1 MPTRL
6 RDLVEQTPPSRERY
20 VDLLRALSIAVV
32 VLGHWTMAVIQLR
45 DGTWQV
51 TNLLA
56 EVRWLWPATWLL
68 QVMPVFFFVG
78 GFANMAALDA
88 AARRGEGY
96 AHFATART
104 WRLMKPVLVL
114 LGVWLPLVTAAQS
127 SGRIPL
133 DLLRSATTV
142 VSQPLWF
149 IGIYLIVTALA
160 PPMRRLHRRWGW
172 RVPVALAAGAALVDV
187 LRFGELA
194 GAGNLNFGFVW
205 LFAHQLGFFY
215 ADGSL
220 RRMPRTRLLVMVA
233 AGLGGLWALTTLGPY
248 PRSMVGLPGESVSN
262 MNPPTLCLV
271 ALATWQVA
279 LAMVVRDRATR
290 WLMRDRPWGMVI
302 AANRVIMT
310 TFLWHLTALLIVA
323 AIVLPRGFPQPEA
336 GSAAWWLTRIPWIV
350 MLLLITTAL
359 VAGLGRFE
367 RPALTKAQSPA
378 SHATL
383 AAALGTAAVIVATC
397 GFAVSGLADF
407 ASPNGRTLLG
417 VPVSPL
423 MNLVMLAAGG
433 ILFQLSR
440 SRVRRTESAGP
451 A

>member
-1 MPTRL
+1 MRPRL
-6 RDLVEQTPPSRERY
+6 QDLVDQTPPSRERY
-20 VDLLRALSIAVV
+20 VDLLRALSIVVV
-32 VLGHWTMAVIQLR
+32 VLGHWTMAVVELH
-45 DGTWQV
+45 DGTWRV
-51 TNLLA
+51 SNLLGA
-56 EVRWLWPATWLL
+56 LRWLWPATWLL

-78 GFANMAALDA
+78 GFANMASLDA
-88 AARRGEGY
+88 AERRGAGY

-114 LGVWLPLVTAAQS
+114 LAVWLPLVTVAQS

-172 RVPVALAAGAALVDV
+172 RVPVALATGAALVDV
-187 LRFGELA
+187 LRFGYLP
-194 GAGNLNFGFVW
+194 GVGNLNFGFVW

-220 RRMPRTRLLVMVA
+220 RRVPRAQLLVMVA

-248 PRSMVGLPGESVSN
+248 PRSMVGLPGEPVSN

-271 ALATWQVA
+271 ALTTWQVS
-279 LAMVVRDRATR
+279 LVMVLRDAASH
-290 WLMRDRPWGMVI
+290 WLRRDGPWGMVI
-302 AANRVIMT
+302 AANSVIMT
-310 TFLWHLTALLIVA
+310 LFLWHLTALLIVA
-323 AIVLPRGFPQPEA
+323 GVALPLGFPQPA
-336 GSAAWWLTRIPWIV
+336 TGSVAWWLTRIPWIA
-350 MLLLITTAL
+350 MLAPTTAAF
-359 VAGLGRFE
+359 VAVLGRFE
-367 RPALTKAQSPA
+367 RAGLTKPRQLA

-383 AAALGTAAVIVATC
+383 TAALGTAAVIVATC
-397 GFAVSGLADF
+397 GFAVSGLVDF
-407 ASPNGRTLLG
+407 AAPNGRTLLG

-423 MNLVMLAAGG
+423 MNLVALSAGG

-440 SRVRRTESAGP
+440 SRVRRTESGGTA
-451 A
+451 